1 MRLFVYGTLRRGG
14 ALHAGIAARVV
25 DAYPAWTSGQIVE
38 LPEGYPALL
47 PGRGGRVV
55 GEVLVL
61 DGAGALRVVDEIEA
75 CPPGAAGRA
84 GPLGYRRVRR
94 RVRRLPTGEPVAA
107 WRYEVAPEA
116 RERALARGRPIPGGD
131 WIAANIRRAAA
142 VER

>member
-14 ALHAGIAARVV
+14 ALHAGIAAHVLG
-25 DAYPAWTSGQIVE
+25 AYPAETGGAIVR

-61 DGAGALRVVDEIEA
+61 DTARALRIADEIEA
-75 CPPGAAGRA
+75 CPPGAPGRT
-84 GPLGYRRVRR
+84 GELGYRRVRR
-94 RVRRLPTGEPVAA
+94 RVRRLDTGEQVAA
-107 WRYEVAPEA
+107 WRYELAPEA
-116 RERALARGRPIPGGD
+116 RGRAAARGRPIPGGD
-131 WIAANIRRAAA
+131 WIAANNGRTGD